1 MTGQTRKQQIES
13 MLEADPS
20 DAFLRYALAMECV
33 SAGDDPTA
41 LDHFSKLLDEH
52 PDYIAGYFQRGQAL
66 VRLDRLDEARH
77 CLAQGIAAARKTGD
91 LHAAEEMNALLSTIL
106 EG

>member
-1 MTGQTRKQQIES
+1 
-13 MLEADPS
+13 
-20 DAFLRYALAMECV
+20 
-33 SAGDDPTA
+33 
-41 LDHFSKLLDEH
+41 
-52 PDYIAGYFQRGQAL
+52 